1 MPDDAVS
8 LLGAAAAFGMDTL
21 SVIAT
26 SWAFF
31 GGEAIVVA
39 VSEHFYTAPVA
50 PEKKPVLV
58 IWQELRR
65 VRC

>member
-50 PEKKPVLV
+50 P
-58 IWQELRR
+58 
-65 VRC
+65 